1 MLLVNNEIKTSIDN
15 TSIPFNIKAK
25 VLSNTAQKKAIKKK
39 NCEEPDN
46 ENIDK
51 LKIKD
56 KNHINV
62 RDQWSP
68 SFKNHKSVLYRYLNK
83 SLPKDVENLEDM
95 PSESE
100 YYKIISNENFLA
112 YKSDTMLIF
121 MSKMQAQIL
130 FKNNE
135 HVFIDGTFFPAPKA
149 VYQVVT
155 IRNHDL
161 INDIFY
167 TVAYGLLTNKSMNS
181 YVEFLDQIKYYVYA
195 NRENKRILEYNDPIN
210 IHCDFEM
217 AIIRAVKQVYPNT
230 EIKLCLWHLYRNL
243 EINRN
248 KIYGAIENQ
257 TQLSLNILKRIKT
270 LSFID
275 PRYII
280 DVYEFIKEDAEDN
293 EKDTAFVNYFETT
306 YLRKYDPKNWN
317 YYRVFDH
324 RTNNTCES
332 HNHVLKVCLI
342 VNLQY
347 GNLFP
352 LLEKKKRSLD

>member
-1 MLLVNNEIKTSIDN
+1 MGDIYPDSKEIANEEPNEDKEEDLKEITKNYIPKLTEKNKKFYLEMGKYILLFDYKLYRCKFYKDRKIKCKAFARFDSKGQIIKYNNKHTCRVDEKKVNMLLVNNEIKTSIDN
-15 TSIPFNIKAK
+15 TSIPFSIKAK
-25 VLSNTAQKKAIKKK
+25 ILFNTAQKKLIKRK
-39 NCEEPDN
+39 NCEEHDN

-62 RDQWSP
+62 HDQWSS

-100 YYKIISNENFLA
+100 YYKTISNENFLA

-130 FKNNE
+130 YKKNE
-135 HVFIDGTFFPAPKA
+135 HIFIDGTFFSVPKA

-167 TVAYGLLTNKSMNS
+167 TVAYSLLINKSMES
-181 YVEFLDQIKYYVYA
+181 YVEFLDQIKNYVYA

-230 EIKLCLWHLYRNL
+230 EIKLCLWH
-243 EINRN
+243 
-248 KIYGAIENQ
+248 
-257 TQLSLNILKRIKT
+257 
-270 LSFID
+270 
-275 PRYII
+275 
-280 DVYEFIKEDAEDN
+280 
-293 EKDTAFVNYFETT
+293 
-306 YLRKYDPKNWN
+306 
-317 YYRVFDH
+317 
-324 RTNNTCES
+324 C
-332 HNHVLKVCLI
+332 I
-342 VNLQY
+342 VI
-347 GNLFP
+347 
-352 LLEKKKRSLD
+352 